1 MSLPSVLAPPP
12 LRSRTQSNAAVIAA
26 SVVANAARAH
36 LRRALHL
43 GVVLAAAAAP
53 PTGGVGPLHASGC
66 APAACELE
74 PPTAAEREAIVAEA
88 ERLLTEYADMETTLA
103 AQCRA
108 LGATMRA
115 RVDEVRM
122 LPVMWRVPDPEGNLA
137 AVTGDAHGVEPE
149 AGAGRVHIA
158 RGFDTLN
165 PHRGLPAIVATA
177 RHEFAHLNGM
187 GRREAWGLDEGA
199 QLAVACGASAQHQAA
214 ADAAR

>member
-1 MSLPSVLAPPP
+1 M
-12 LRSRTQSNAAVIAA
+12 
-26 SVVANAARAH
+26 NAARAH

-43 GVVLAAAAAP
+43 VVVLAAAASP
-53 PTGGVGPLHASGC
+53 PAAGTGPLHASGC
-66 APAACELE
+66 APSACELE
-74 PPTAAEREAIVAEA
+74 APTDAEREAIVAEA
-88 ERLLTEYADMETTLA
+88 ERLLAHYADGETELA

-199 QLAVACGASAQHQAA
+199 QLAAACGASAQPPTAVGVT
-214 ADAAR
+214 R

>member
-1 MSLPSVLAPPP
+1 VFAARTAARTP
-12 LRSRTQSNAAVIAA
+12 LRRW
-26 SVVANAARAH
+26 
-36 LRRALHL
+36 LYL
-43 GVVLAAAAAP
+43 GVVLAAAAASP
-53 PTGGVGPLHASGC
+53 PNGPSGPLHSGC

-74 PPTAAEREAIVAEA
+74 PPSPAERDAIVADA
-88 ERLLTEYADMETTLA
+88 ERLLTHYVSDATPLG

-122 LPVMWRVPDPEGNLA
+122 LPLMWRAPDPDGNLA

-158 RGFDTLN
+158 RGFDALN
-165 PHRGLPAIVATA
+165 PDRGLPAIVETA
-177 RHEFAHLNGM
+177 RHEFAHLTGM

-199 QLAVACGASAQHQAA
+199 RLALACGASAEHERVAS
-214 ADAAR
+214 DAAR